1 MTQNRVERR
10 LSDVADRLKRLRADL
25 EVAEEQ
31 FLHFEEL
38 AEDARLRALVSET
51 PAAERQHRD
60 AARRAETMARHR
72 ARLREEI
79 RSLEEQQDDLLDR
92 FYSDV

>member
-1 MTQNRVERR
+1 MTQSRVERR
-10 LSDVADRLKRLRADL
+10 LAELADRLKRLTADL

-31 FLHFEEL
+31 CLHFEDL

-60 AARRAETMARHR
+60 AARQAETMAKHR
-72 ARLREEI
+72 NRLREEI
-79 RSLEEQQDDLLDR
+79 RSLEEQQNDLLDR

>member
-1 MTQNRVERR
+1 M
-10 LSDVADRLKRLRADL
+10 ADRLKRLTADL

-31 FLHFEEL
+31 CLHFEDL

-60 AARRAETMARHR
+60 AARQAETMAKHR
-72 ARLREEI
+72 NRLREEI
-79 RSLEEQQDDLLDR
+79 RSLEEQQNDLLDR

>member
-1 MTQNRVERR
+1 MAE
-10 LSDVADRLKRLRADL
+10 LADRLKRLTADL

-31 FLHFEEL
+31 CLHFEDL

-60 AARRAETMARHR
+60 AARQAETMAKHR
-72 ARLREEI
+72 NRLREEI
-79 RSLEEQQDDLLDR
+79 HSLEEQQNDLLDR

>member
-1 MTQNRVERR
+1 MVQNRAERR
-10 LSDVADRLKRLRADL
+10 LAELADRLKRLRADL
-25 EVAEEQ
+25 EVSEEQ
-31 FLHFEEL
+31 FLHFEDL

-60 AARRAETMARHR
+60 ATRQAEAMARHR
-72 ARLREEI
+72 TRLREEI
-79 RSLEEQQDDLLDR
+79 RSLEEQQDELLDK

>member
-1 MTQNRVERR
+1 MTQSRVERR
-10 LSDVADRLKRLRADL
+10 LAELADRLKRLTADL

-31 FLHFEEL
+31 CLHFEDL

-60 AARRAETMARHR
+60 AARQAETMAKHR
-72 ARLREEI
+72 NRLREEI
-79 RSLEEQQDDLLDR
+79 HSLEEQQNDLLDR

>member
-1 MTQNRVERR
+1 MAE
-10 LSDVADRLKRLRADL
+10 LADRLKRLRADL

-31 FLHFEEL
+31 CLHFEDL

-60 AARRAETMARHR
+60 AARQAETMARHR

-79 RSLEEQQDDLLDR
+79 GSLEKQQDDLLDR

>member
-1 MTQNRVERR
+1 MAQTRVERR
-10 LSDVADRLKRLRADL
+10 LSEVASRLKRLRADL

-31 FLHFEEL
+31 CVHFDDL
-38 AEDARLRALVSET
+38 ADDARLRALVSET

-60 AARRAETMARHR
+60 AARQAETMARHR
-72 ARLREEI
+72 ARLRDEI
-79 RSLEEQQDDLLDR
+79 SSLEEQQDDLLDR

>member
-1 MTQNRVERR
+1 MAEVSGQ
-10 LSDVADRLKRLRADL
+10 LKRLRADL

-31 FLHFEEL
+31 CLHFDDL
-38 AEDARLRALVSET
+38 ADDARLRALVSET
-51 PAAERQHRD
+51 PGSERQHRD
-60 AARRAETMARHR
+60 AARQAEVMTRNR

-79 RSLEEQQDDLLDR
+79 HSLEQQQDDLLDR

>member
-1 MTQNRVERR
+1 MTQSRAERR
-10 LSDVADRLKRLRADL
+10 LADLADRLKRLRADL

-31 FLHFEEL
+31 CLHFEDL
-38 AEDARLRALVSET
+38 ADDARLRALVSET

-60 AARRAETMARHR
+60 AARQAETMARHR
-72 ARLREEI
+72 SRLREEI
-79 RSLEEQQDDLLDR
+79 STLEEQQDELLDR

>member
-31 FLHFEEL
+31 CLHFEDL

-60 AARRAETMARHR
+60 AARQAETMARHR
-72 ARLREEI
+72 ARLQEEI
-79 RSLEEQQDDLLDR
+79 RILEEEQDDLLDR

>member
-1 MTQNRVERR
+1 MAE
-10 LSDVADRLKRLRADL
+10 LADRLKRLTADL

-31 FLHFEEL
+31 CLHFEDL

-60 AARRAETMARHR
+60 AARQAETMAKHR
-72 ARLREEI
+72 NRLREEI
-79 RSLEEQQDDLLDR
+79 RSLEEQQNDLLDR

>member
-1 MTQNRVERR
+1 M
-10 LSDVADRLKRLRADL
+10 ADLAERLKRLRADL

-31 FLHFEEL
+31 CLHFEDL
-38 AEDARLRALVSET
+38 ADDARLRALVSET

-60 AARRAETMARHR
+60 AARQAGAMARHR
-72 ARLREEI
+72 ARLRDDI
-79 RSLEEQQDDLLDR
+79 RTLEQQQDELLDK

>member
-1 MTQNRVERR
+1 VDRR
-10 LSDVADRLKRLRADL
+10 LADLADRLKRLRADL

-31 FLHFEEL
+31 CRHFDDL
-38 AEDARLRALVSET
+38 ADDARLRALVSET
-51 PAAERQHRD
+51 PASERQHRD
-60 AARRAETMARHR
+60 AARQAQTMARHR

-92 FYSDV
+92 YYSDV

>member
-1 MTQNRVERR
+1 MAE
-10 LSDVADRLKRLRADL
+10 LADRLKRLRADL

-31 FLHFEEL
+31 CLHFEDL

-60 AARRAETMARHR
+60 AARQAEAMGRHR

-79 RSLEEQQDDLLDR
+79 RSSEQQQDDLLDR
-92 FYSDV
+92 FFSDV

>member
-1 MTQNRVERR
+1 MAE
-10 LSDVADRLKRLRADL
+10 LADRLKRLRADL

-31 FLHFEEL
+31 CLHFEDL

-60 AARRAETMARHR
+60 AARQAGTMARHR

-79 RSLEEQQDDLLDR
+79 SSLEDQQDDLLDR

>member
-1 MTQNRVERR
+1 MTQSRVERR
-10 LSDVADRLKRLRADL
+10 LADLADRLKRLRADL

-31 FLHFEEL
+31 CLHFEDL
-38 AEDARLRALVSET
+38 ADDARLRALVSET
-51 PAAERQHRD
+51 PASERQHRD
-60 AARRAETMARHR
+60 AARQAETMARHR
-72 ARLREEI
+72 ARLREEV

>member
-1 MTQNRVERR
+1 M
-10 LSDVADRLKRLRADL
+10 

-31 FLHFEEL
+31 CLHFEEL
-38 AEDARLRALVSET
+38 ADDARLRALVSET

-60 AARRAETMARHR
+60 AARQAETMARHR
-72 ARLREEI
+72 ARLEEEI
-79 RSLEEQQDDLLDR
+79 RSLEDQQDDLLDR

>member
-1 MTQNRVERR
+1 
-10 LSDVADRLKRLRADL
+10 LSDVADRLKRLRADM

-31 FLHFEEL
+31 CLHFEEL
-38 AEDARLRALVSET
+38 ADDARLRALVSET

-60 AARRAETMARHR
+60 AARQAETMARHR
-72 ARLREEI
+72 ARLEEEI

>member
-1 MTQNRVERR
+1 M
-10 LSDVADRLKRLRADL
+10 

-31 FLHFEEL
+31 CVHFDDL
-38 AEDARLRALVSET
+38 ADDARLRALVSET

-60 AARRAETMARHR
+60 AARQAETMARHR

-79 RSLEEQQDDLLDR
+79 RTLEEQQDDLLDR

>member
-1 MTQNRVERR
+1 MTQSRAERR
-10 LSDVADRLKRLRADL
+10 LAELTERLKRLRADL

-31 FLHFEEL
+31 YLHLEDL

-60 AARRAETMARHR
+60 AARQAETMARHR

-79 RSLEEQQDDLLDR
+79 GSLEEQQDDLLDR

>member
-1 MTQNRVERR
+1 MTQSRVERR
-10 LSDVADRLKRLRADL
+10 LAELAERLKRLTADL

-31 FLHFEEL
+31 CLHFEDL

-60 AARRAETMARHR
+60 AARQAETMAKHR
-72 ARLREEI
+72 NRLREEI
-79 RSLEEQQDDLLDR
+79 RSLEEQQNDLLDR

>member
-1 MTQNRVERR
+1 M
-10 LSDVADRLKRLRADL
+10 SDVADRLKRLRADM

-31 FLHFEEL
+31 CLHFEEL
-38 AEDARLRALVSET
+38 ADDARLRALVSET

-60 AARRAETMARHR
+60 AARQAETMARHR
-72 ARLREEI
+72 ARLEEEI

-92 FYSDV
+92 FYSDA